1 MKVILCECIGPQ
13 WLVMAQELV
22 QLGCVIDW
30 WTGSGG
36 QAKAIGTA
44 FPNTIY
50 QHNLEAIRG
59 LPPVGW
65 VPERSEQLDAELKEL
80 LAPCQVVS
88 MQMMDRMDP
97 TGAAFPHAERDRHF
111 NRLAAFWLTVL
122 KQRKPDVVVFS
133 ISPHLVFDYI
143 LYELCKIEGI
153 PTLMF
158 ERTAFPERL
167 LLLRS
172 YEEGVVT
179 LQARLERLRS
189 ARPEE
194 CPLLASNIRQSWE
207 RVRGTGEAAMPPNFQ
222 RKLVRT
228 GLAGRL
234 GENAYRLIPM
244 AVIML
249 RHLMSGVRK
258 QFTGQKAVPNYFK
271 LPGKPMARSWVSPL
285 GFALYKVKGILQK
298 RSLWTRYHQLA
309 IEPDIERPFLFF
321 ALHYQ
326 PERATAPLAGL
337 LGDQI
342 LILELLARHL
352 PKGWRI
358 LVKEHP
364 WQLQPMSRGELSRPS
379 WFYDEIAAIPGVEL
393 VPLSYTS
400 EALIRKARAVVTAT
414 GSAGWE
420 ALCRGIPVLLFG
432 RSWYASCPG
441 VFHVSTEEDCRTGLD
456 AIARGETPSEED
468 VLTFL
473 LAIQE
478 LTVSGFL
485 EPDLEVTNL
494 SEKDAGSSMAEALFK
509 AMQKLTG
516 PMADSETRTALE
528 DAP

>member
-1 MKVILCECIGPQ
+1 
-13 WLVMAQELV
+13 
-22 QLGCVIDW
+22 VIDW
-30 WTGSGG
+30 WTGSGL
-36 QAKAIGTA
+36 QAKTIHAV
-44 FPNTIY
+44 FPGTIY
-50 QHNLEAIRG
+50 HDDLQAIRG
-59 LPPVGW
+59 IAPVEY
-65 VPERSEQLDAELKEL
+65 VMDQSEPLDSDLKKR
-80 LAPCQVVS
+80 LASCQVLA

-97 TGAAFPHAERDRHF
+97 CGNSFTHSERDRHF
-111 NRLAAFWLTVL
+111 NRLATFWLSVL
-122 KQRKPDVVVFS
+122 RRRKPDVVVFS

-167 LLLRS
+167 ILLRS
-172 YEEGVVT
+172 HEEGVVT
-179 LQARLERLRS
+179 LQAQLEKLRS
-189 ARPEE
+189 ARQEE
-194 CPLLASNIRQSWE
+194 RPLLAPDIRQSWE
-207 RVRGTGEAAMPPNFQ
+207 RVRGTGEGAMPPNFQ
-222 RKLVRT
+222 RKLART

-234 GENAYRLIPM
+234 SENAYRVIPM
-244 AVIML
+244 TVIML
-249 RHLMSGVRK
+249 RYLMSGARK
-258 QFTGQKAVPNYFK
+258 QCTGQKAVPNYFK
-271 LPGKPMARSWVSPL
+271 LPGKPMASSWVSPF

-298 RSLWTRYHQLA
+298 RSLWSRYHQLA
-309 IEPDIERPFLFF
+309 IEPDIEHPFLFF

-379 WFYDEIAAIPGVEL
+379 WFYDEIVAIPGVEL
-393 VPLSYTS
+393 VSLSYTS
-400 EALIRKARAVVTAT
+400 ETLIRKARAVVTAT

-441 VFHVSTEEDCRTGLD
+441 VFQASTEEDCRTGLD

-494 SEKDAGSSMAEALFK
+494 SEKNAGSSMAEAIFK
-509 AMQKLTG
+509 AMQKIPG
-516 PMADSETRTALE
+516 RMVDSENRKALE